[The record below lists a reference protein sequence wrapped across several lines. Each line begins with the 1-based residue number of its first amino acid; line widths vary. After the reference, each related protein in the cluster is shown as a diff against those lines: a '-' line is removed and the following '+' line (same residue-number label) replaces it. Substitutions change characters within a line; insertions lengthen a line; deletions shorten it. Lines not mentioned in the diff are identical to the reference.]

1 MLNFLSVEF
10 GLNPSDEDIQ
20 MVQVQFDPFHFMV
33 NFYADPRI
41 YIKELNQ
48 FSGGY
53 SFSLISLFQFAT
65 ILPTINHVLF
75 FLTIMLGVLINKN
88 P

>member
-33 NFYADPRI
+33 NFYAHPMI
-41 YIKELNQ
+41 YLMGA
-48 FSGGY
+48 GGH
-53 SFSLISLFQFAT
+53 SLPLISLFQFAT
-65 ILPTINHVLF
+65 ILPTITHVLF
-75 FLTIMLGVLINKN
+75 LLELLSS
-88 P
+88 